1 MVLIFAYFQSW
12 FYFLK
17 ILLFLLLLLLSPND
31 ISKSKKYG
39 TFEVPCLNQSLIC
52 RGKFD
57 GREVAVKRVIADVR
71 LADREV
77 DLLRESDTHRNVI
90 RYFCMV
96 SII

>member
-1 MVLIFAYFQSW
+1 MYLGRIK
-12 FYFLK
+12 LM
-17 ILLFLLLLLLSPND
+17 
-31 ISKSKKYG
+31 KYAN
-39 TFEVPCLNQSLIC
+39 FEVSHLSQNLIY

-57 GREVAVKRVIADVR
+57 GREVAVKRVIADIR

-96 SII
+96 GTLQIPIFFNCFLS